1 MRNWFWLSVVS
12 GGKLRW
18 PRWFAPVLVVI
29 FLGLLAAGSVY
40 TFVVLHAVSERNNAP
55 HVNSHSSH

>member
-18 PRWFAPVLVVI
+18 PRWFVPVLVVI
-29 FLGLLAAGSVY
+29 FLGLLAAGGIY
-40 TFVVLHAVSERNNAP
+40 TFVVLQAASERNNTH
-55 HVNSHSSH
+55 HVSTHSSH

>member
-18 PRWFAPVLVVI
+18 PRWFMPLLLVI
-29 FLGLLAAGSVY
+29 FLGLLIAGGIYAFIV
-40 TFVVLHAVSERNNAP
+40 FQAVSERNNTH
-55 HVNSHSSH
+55 HVRPHSSQ

>member
-18 PRWFAPVLVVI
+18 PRWFMPLLIVI
-29 FLGLLAAGSVY
+29 FLGLLIAGGIY
-40 TFVVLHAVSERNNAP
+40 TYIVLQAVSERNNAP
-55 HVNSHSSH
+55 HVSTHRSH